1 MVDYSTRE
9 DESRSERQSLVGLF
23 RQIPTQVSRLVRDE
37 VRAAQAELTAKLKD
51 AGLGAGL
58 LAAAAVMGLYAL
70 GVFIATA
77 IIALSNVVAPW
88 LAALIVAVLLLLIAG
103 ILAFLG
109 LRKLKTGVPP
119 VPTDSIESVKAD
131 IRTVKGVN
139 R

>member
-23 RQIPTQVSRLVRDE
+23 RQIPTQVSRLVRNE

>member
-109 LRKLKTGVPP
+109 LKKLKTGVPP